1 MIDVKTLQEQEVLG
15 QHTQTAHTRAM
26 IGARTSAS
34 AKGLG
39 QGLLRGASSASVA
52 SVSVSATGRGR
63 GRSLVVLDAQRRHV
77 VMRGITAATT
87 TALALVAFG
96 GYLGLRPKTNLV
108 ANAAAAEQGN
118 QGGVDGKSSLGY
130 ALSMSESEVKEAM
143 KDLNDLQVSVTKGG
157 TERAF
162 TGKTVNGFSH
172 DNKEDGVYVGAVGG
186 LPLFDSKAKFDSG
199 ETLLHTHTH
208 SRTSHLLPFRKH
220 INSLFFFVC
229 LFLFS
234 SGTGW
239 PSFFMPIAPDHVIE
253 KRDNSIPFMPRVEIL
268 DAKSG
273 KFWRGCAWS

>member
-1 MIDVKTLQEQEVLG
+1 MGHK
-15 QHTQTAHTRAM
+15 RAM

-34 AKGLG
+34 ARGLG

-199 ETLLHTHTH
+199 
-208 SRTSHLLPFRKH
+208 
-220 INSLFFFVC
+220 
-229 LFLFS
+229 
-234 SGTGW
+234 TGW
-239 PSFFMPIAPDHVIE
+239 PS
-253 KRDNSIPFMPRVEIL
+253 SFMPRVEIL

-273 KFWRGCAWS
+273 AHLGHVFNDGPKPTGKRYCMNAAAMKFVPRSEFEKSNE

>member
-1 MIDVKTLQEQEVLG
+1 MGG
-15 QHTQTAHTRAM
+15 QHKPHIHKRAM

-34 AKGLG
+34 ARGLGQG

-52 SVSVSATGRGR
+52 SVSVSARGR
-63 GRSLVVLDAQRRHV
+63 ALVVLDAQRRHV

-199 ETLLHTHTH
+199 
-208 SRTSHLLPFRKH
+208 
-220 INSLFFFVC
+220 
-229 LFLFS
+229 
-234 SGTGW
+234 TGW

-273 KFWRGCAWS
+273 AHLGHVFNDGPKPTGKRYCMNAAAMKFVPRSEFEKSNE